1 MVGLDVRCEGL
12 RVLLHG
18 AAVCDAHLPSVE
30 TQVTGRV
37 AVGLE
42 HGCSVPPLVIKVI
55 AYPQLLHVRILIR
68 GVCHSCGTRIKPWM
82 EGFFRSGKLR

>member
-1 MVGLDVRCEGL
+1 MSGAEHRDGGAGCA
-12 RVLLHG
+12 LLHG
-18 AAVCDAHLPSVE
+18 AAACDAHLPSVE

-68 GVCHSCGTRIKPWM
+68 EVYATAAA
-82 EGFFRSGKLR
+82 LR

>member
-18 AAVCDAHLPSVE
+18 AAACDAHLPSVE
-30 TQVTGRV
+30 TQVTGHV

-68 GVCHSCGTRIKPWM
+68 EVYATAAALG
-82 EGFFRSGKLR
+82 